1 MPAKT
6 FELTER
12 TMLTADGKA
21 APASEGGVA
30 LLGVA
35 GKRIPMADAIK
46 YGLVEGSNPADYPQH
61 TGGGWY
67 QLSSGEKVKGKDAAA
82 AAEKQLLDAPPEDK
96 ALGPKEDK

>member
-6 FELTER
+6 YELTER
-12 TMLTADGKA
+12 TMLDKDGKA
-21 APASEGGVA
+21 QPASVGGVT

-46 YGLVEGSNPADYPQH
+46 YGLVEGTDPDTYPKH

-67 QLSSGEKVKGKDAAA
+67 QLSSGEKVKGKDPAQ